1 MKLALPAGD
10 LRAPLAAAL
19 AARGLSVGGYGEGS
33 RAYRLGLGGRE
44 DVTVRV
50 FREKDIPIQIAL
62 GNYDLGVCNSMWVEE
77 MRVRYPAQPLVLLR
91 ELDIGR
97 QGLYVV
103 AAAEGPV
110 RTVEAL
116 ASRRGV
122 RIASEYANLAE
133 AFAIAARLAGYRL
146 QPVWGAAEAY
156 PPEDADIAVVAA
168 ADEDALRAQGLA
180 PLFRL
185 LEGSGAVIANA
196 DSLREKDL
204 GPLLAPLTA
213 GAPAEAEP
221 PRLRLP
227 RPAAIPAG
235 LAQRREAADRTTVRL
250 GLPDGHQQPNAL
262 AALRAAGLQLEGY
275 DESRCERRPR
285 ASLAGLEVK
294 VVRPHDMPQL
304 VATGEMD
311 LAITGR
317 DCLMEHV
324 YRFPSS
330 PVEELADLQRG
341 GFDLSAVV
349 SEEVPARSLGEALDY
364 WRGQGRTVLRLASE
378 FPAIADHYARAN
390 HLGRYRVIPIAGASE
405 GFVPEDAEIL
415 IEGTE
420 TGKTLAENRL
430 KVIEPLFRSTTRL
443 IGRRGGA
450 EGMSGRRRQAFET
463 VVAGL
468 RRSAEAAYRS
478 AGV

>member
-10 LRAPLAAAL
+10 LRVPLAEAL
-19 AARGLSVGGYGEGS
+19 AARGLIVAGYGEGS
-33 RAYRLGLGGRE
+33 RSYRLGLDGRE
-44 DVTVRV
+44 DATVRV
-50 FREKDIPIQIAL
+50 FREKDIPVQIAL

-77 MRVRYPAQPLVLLR
+77 MHVRYPGQPLVVLR
-91 ELDIGR
+91 ELDIGQ
-97 QGLYVV
+97 QGLYV
-103 AAAEGPV
+103 AAADGSV
-110 RTVEAL
+110 RDLEAL
-116 ASRRGV
+116 ASRWGV

-168 ADEDALRAQGLA
+168 PDEDALRAQGLV

-185 LEGSGAVIANA
+185 LEGAAAVIANA
-196 DSLREKDL
+196 AGLREKEL
-204 GPLLAPLTA
+204 GPLLAPLMA
-213 GAPAEAEP
+213 GAPAAP
-221 PRLRLP
+221 AVAPRLRLP
-227 RPAAIPAG
+227 RPTPAG
-235 LAQRREAADRTTVRL
+235 PPRRRAARERATVRL
-250 GLPDGHQQPNAL
+250 ALPDGHQQPNAI
-262 AALRAAGLQLEGY
+262 AALRAAGLELDGY
-275 DESRCERRPR
+275 DETHCERRPR
-285 ASLAGLEVK
+285 ASIGGLEVK

-304 VATGEMD
+304 VAAGEMD
-311 LAITGR
+311 LAMTGR
-317 DCLMEHV
+317 DCLTEHL

-330 PVEELADLQRG
+330 PAEELADLGRG

-349 SEEVPARSLGEALDY
+349 SEEVPARTLGEALEH
-364 WRGQGRTVLRLASE
+364 WRAQGRVVLRIASE

-430 KVIEPLFRSTTRL
+430 KVIEALFRSTTCL
-443 IGRRGGA
+443 IGRRGA
-450 EGMSGRRRQAFET
+450 ADERSGRRRQAFET
-463 VVAGL
+463 VVHAL